1 MAENDLDGVLV
12 IGGPNLSYLSGFPG
26 VERTMAR
33 GMFLLLTRTGRTAL
47 VAHSFRYDQAL
58 RYADVTD
65 VRSYHALTY
74 APVDILRDT
83 FVDLGL
89 AAGRVGIELGY
100 ETQLNIP
107 AAELQ
112 RICTSLPD
120 VEWVDAARML
130 WELRFVKS
138 EFEIARARRAG
149 RMAAHALALSFAAT
163 TAGTSGTE
171 MARRLRLSML
181 EAGAGDSYAVVV
193 AGSGNY
199 DLPTLLDPR
208 PLERGDLVFVDAGCS
223 IAGYWMEHS
232 RAAVV
237 GGPSSEQSDMQR
249 HVLEATL
256 AGVRE
261 VGPGV
266 ALSSVAEA
274 CNSVLTTG
282 LNVTVTSSI
291 SANSARCGHSF
302 GLEAIEPPHVSP
314 ADPTILQPGMLLAVE
329 PGLCTEFG
337 RFHIRHN
344 VLVTP
349 SGHELLECPDWTLGT
364 IDT

>member
-1 MAENDLDGVLV
+1 
-12 IGGPNLSYLSGFPG
+12 
-26 VERTMAR
+26 
-33 GMFLLLTRTGRTAL
+33 
-47 VAHSFRYDQAL
+47 
-58 RYADVTD
+58 
-65 VRSYHALTY
+65 
-74 APVDILRDT
+74 
-83 FVDLGL
+83 
-89 AAGRVGIELGY
+89 
-100 ETQLNIP
+100 
-107 AAELQ
+107 
-112 RICTSLPD
+112 
-120 VEWVDAARML
+120 ML